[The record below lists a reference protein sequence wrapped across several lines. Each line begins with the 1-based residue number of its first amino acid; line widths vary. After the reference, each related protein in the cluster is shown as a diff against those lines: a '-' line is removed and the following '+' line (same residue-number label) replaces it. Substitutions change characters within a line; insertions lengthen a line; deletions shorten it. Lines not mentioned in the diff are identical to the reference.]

1 MLVYGYRIGV
11 ASSGRM
17 ARRRHEDIALR
28 VLTANNTPDFRTIS
42 EFRREHLTALSGL
55 FVHVLALCQRAG
67 LVKLGHVAL
76 DGTKVKANAS
86 RHKAMSYQRMQDKQ
100 RRLEGDVAELMRR
113 AQEADD
119 EEDARYGTERDG
131 DELPRESAFREGRLR
146 KIREAMTA
154 LGAEAREA
162 SEQAQAEGREH
173 PGVPGEKAQRNF
185 TDSDGLLGLRLS
197 LEPAAED
204 RPRGAQPAGAGIS
217 RQEPAS

>member
-1 MLVYGYRIGV
+1 MVYGYRIGV

-28 VLTANNTPDFRTIS
+28 VLTANDTPDFRTIS

-67 LVKLGHVAL
+67 LVKLGHMAL

-100 RRLEGDVAELMRR
+100 RRLEGDVAER

-162 SEQAQAEGREH
+162 LGRSRPKDGSI
-173 PGVPGEKAQRNF
+173 PGYRVR
-185 TDSDGLLGLRLS
+185 
-197 LEPAAED
+197 
-204 RPRGAQPAGAGIS
+204 RPSAIS
-217 RQEPAS
+217 PTQTGCWG